1 MTLVLFFTL
10 GAACAMALGVA
21 AIILG
26 LQWVTTYPYRL
37 GWRAHSG
44 PIGKQISNGDP
55 RLRTRSRP
63 GGSRLISV

>member
-1 MTLVLFFTL
+1 MALVLFFTL
-10 GAACAMALGVA
+10 GAACAMALSVA

-26 LQWVTTYPYRL
+26 LQWATTYPYRL

-44 PIGKQISNGDP
+44 PIGKQVPNGDP
-55 RLRTRSRP
+55 RLRTRWRP